1 MTILKQ
7 EKIFCVCVKEL
18 IRKVLCQD
26 YEDFIDHHKI
36 HFVIT
41 CSKIEFNLLQSTP
54 SSDIEMHK
62 ITSILNGL
70 FKVTSLQLKGWNE
83 NFIYKLNIVPA
94 CSQFMTIFKIIN
106 DIHFDIDEIVA
117 QSKIFT

>member
-1 MTILKQ
+1 MFQT
-7 EKIFCVCVKEL
+7 
-18 IRKVLCQD
+18 
-26 YEDFIDHHKI
+26 
-36 HFVIT
+36 
-41 CSKIEFNLLQSTP
+41 EFNLLQSTP